1 MKKTFIYILISLFS
15 IGTLCSQTDCETIL
29 SKEINLTFNEKSDL
43 DILNNTFSKL
53 INCGLEEID
62 VEFFANG
69 PVLATLLIP
78 IINENKGKVTYQ
90 NLFDKILEFKQTPK
104 YKEAIDIFKT
114 SNELSKR
121 KVDLNNWS
129 KDKKLLQKI
138 EVLSKYCDEFYSYLK
153 KNDYS
158 NKTYKEAWEEFAET
172 KSKFQPKSVSEN
184 TAEFLKLLENQGNL
198 EFQDLLN
205 QSIKLNKPLL
215 LYFTGYACVNSRKI
229 EQNLLRN
236 AEIVSKLKDDF
247 VFISLYVDDRSEL
260 PQKEWITDKSSGK
273 VGKTIGSKYAKLQK
287 SMFNTNYQPYFVIL
301 DQNGKKQKEQGY
313 TTDIEILKDFLRTS
327 E

>member
-1 MKKTFIYILISLFS
+1 MKKTFVYILISLFS
-15 IGTLCSQTDCETIL
+15 IGTLSSQTDCETIL

-69 PVLATLLIP
+69 PILATLLIP

-121 KVDLNNWS
+121 KIDLNNWS
-129 KDKKLLQKI
+129 EDKKLLQKI
-138 EVLSKYCDEFYSYLK
+138 EVLSKYCDEFYLYLK
-153 KNDYS
+153 ENDYS

-247 VFISLYVDDRSEL
+247 VFVSLYVDDRSEL

-287 SMFNTNYQPYFVIL
+287 DMFNTNYQPYFVIL